1 MHALEFRFP
10 PGGPAS
16 LLSRFE
22 DLNRRAAIV
31 GAQGSGKST
40 LLARLEPVLAG
51 AGWTVRRFA
60 VRPEEKAASR
70 LLALVRGMGPRE
82 LLLLDGFDHL
92 SRLARFELLR
102 RISKIGGLLATSHRT
117 ERALPTLV
125 DLAPSVELLEE
136 LARDLVGEEAERLDL
151 AEIHRRHGGNL
162 RTALRELYDVWA
174 ARDV

>member
-10 PGGPAS
+10 AGGPGT

-22 DLNRRAAIV
+22 ELSRRAVIV

-40 LLARLEPVLAG
+40 LLARLASHFEE

-60 VRPEEKAASR
+60 ARPNEEAAAR
-70 LLALVRGMGPRE
+70 LRALLREMGPRE

-92 SRLARFELLR
+92 PRLSRFGLIR

-125 DLAPSVELLEE
+125 EMVPSVNLLED
-136 LARDLVGEEAERLDL
+136 LARDLVGEEVEGLDL

-162 RTALRELYDVWA
+162 RTALRELYDVWS
-174 ARDV
+174 ARDL